1 MKELNERLGARDD
14 VGLADRRAALRHADD
29 RRQPGERDSGER
41 TLRGLRVVKLEHRRA
56 RGDRAQHRHE
66 AECRVELGEQR
77 RRVAAHGVRKH
88 EHAPAFGDGGADLL
102 RQLNAEVRTLALTLE
117 QERRRDE
124 PLAAHHEHG
133 DRRLFLDLAAVGQD
147 AASAT
152 AKDCP
157 RAGHAA
163 DGVQELVGARVGVAG
178 DEDEGEVGAIRPAP
192 PESIERCLERSAVGR
207 PSNGKTRSGGDHDW
221 TLTPL
226 LLHFRPVGLRI
237 TQVDAFTD
245 TPFAG
250 NPAAVCLLPA
260 PRDEGW
266 MQSVAREMNLS
277 ETAFLVRQADGFALR
292 WFTPA
297 VEVALCGHATLAS
310 AHVLWE
316 DGHLP
321 SEQQARFHT
330 KSGLLTG
337 DRAGLAA
344 LPVRGVIVRS
354 RADSA
359 GYDFVSRFFAPGA
372 GVPEDPVT
380 GSAHCALGPF
390 WQARLGKGE
399 LTAYQ
404 ASPRGGIV
412 RVRVAGDRVKLGGKA
427 VTVLRGELL

>member
-1 MKELNERLGARDD
+1 M
-14 VGLADRRAALRHADD
+14 
-29 RRQPGERDSGER
+29 S
-41 TLRGLRVVKLEHRRA
+41 
-56 RGDRAQHRHE
+56 
-66 AECRVELGEQR
+66 
-77 RRVAAHGVRKH
+77 
-88 EHAPAFGDGGADLL
+88 
-102 RQLNAEVRTLALTLE
+102 
-117 QERRRDE
+117 
-124 PLAAHHEHG
+124 
-133 DRRLFLDLAAVGQD
+133 
-147 AASAT
+147 
-152 AKDCP
+152 
-157 RAGHAA
+157 
-163 DGVQELVGARVGVAG
+163 
-178 DEDEGEVGAIRPAP
+178 
-192 PESIERCLERSAVGR
+192 
-207 PSNGKTRSGGDHDW
+207 
-221 TLTPL
+221 
-226 LLHFRPVGLRI
+226 LRI

-277 ETAFLVRQADGFALR
+277 ETAFLVPEADGYALR

-316 DGHLP
+316 DGNLP
-321 SEQQARFHT
+321 SDRQARFHT

-337 DRAGLAA
+337 DRAGAWIDLDFPTKREEPAPMPAGLAEA
-344 LPVRGVIVRS
+344 LGAAPKYVGRNQFDYLVEVDAEETVRRLRPNHTALASLPVRGVIVTS

-359 GYDFVSRFFAPGA
+359 DYDFVSRFFAPGS

-390 WQARLGKGE
+390 WQARLGKSE
-399 LTAYQ
+399 LVGYQ
-404 ASPRGGIV
+404 ASARGGVV

>member
-1 MKELNERLGARDD
+1 M
-14 VGLADRRAALRHADD
+14 
-29 RRQPGERDSGER
+29 
-41 TLRGLRVVKLEHRRA
+41 
-56 RGDRAQHRHE
+56 
-66 AECRVELGEQR
+66 
-77 RRVAAHGVRKH
+77 
-88 EHAPAFGDGGADLL
+88 
-102 RQLNAEVRTLALTLE
+102 
-117 QERRRDE
+117 
-124 PLAAHHEHG
+124 
-133 DRRLFLDLAAVGQD
+133 
-147 AASAT
+147 
-152 AKDCP
+152 
-157 RAGHAA
+157 
-163 DGVQELVGARVGVAG
+163 
-178 DEDEGEVGAIRPAP
+178 
-192 PESIERCLERSAVGR
+192 
-207 PSNGKTRSGGDHDW
+207 
-221 TLTPL
+221 
-226 LLHFRPVGLRI
+226 GLRI

-260 PRDEGW
+260 ARDEGW

-277 ETAFLVRQADGFALR
+277 ETAFLVRQGDGFALR

-321 SEQQARFHT
+321 AQQQARFHT

-337 DRAGLAA
+337 DRAGEWIELDFPAKREEPAPAPPGLAEALGVTPKYVGKNQFDYLVEVDREDTVRRLAPNHAALAA
-344 LPVRGVIVRS
+344 LPVRGVIVTS

-359 GYDFVSRFFAPGA
+359 AYDFVSRFFAPGA

-390 WQARLGKGE
+390 WQARLGKSE

-412 RVRVAGDRVKLGGKA
+412 RVRVAGERVKLGGQA
-427 VTVLRGELL
+427 VTVLRGELLEPGYRTADTRSRFTSS